1 AKTPAVSAGRELDA
15 QGSVDLFHR
24 DDPALGVGQAAPLHA
39 GHGVVQLLGDGADLA
54 VPDVSVLALPDQFL
68 DGGDHGGGAGAK
80 DLLQLARPGGGH
92 HVGNGLLALDPLVAQ
107 VLQQL
112 DAAAAGDAGQDGAHG
127 GGGIDIAVDL
137 EHDVHAAHFFD
148 VLLFHAVQP
157 QHLGI
162 ALLFGQLA
170 GLDGSGVVAA
180 ALGEAGQ
187 AGGGA
192 DVVVFHVDAD
202 GVDPLG
208 VVGAGGGADDAENV
222 FLGGVDAQAHVA
234 GKGKGTDVQGRAVG
248 VGDPVAVHV
257 HDGLDGLDVVV
268 LRDGG
273 DAQAVGR
280 VLHPL
285 GVAVGPE
292 QLDGAVRGA

>member
-1 AKTPAVSAGRELDA
+1 PAIGI
-15 QGSVDLFHR
+15 
-24 DDPALGVGQAAPLHA
+24 P
-39 GHGVVQLLGDGADLA
+39 DGYD
-54 VPDVSVLALPDQFL
+54 
-68 DGGDHGGGAGAK
+68 
-80 DLLQLARPGGGH
+80 QLACY
-92 HVGNGLLALDPLVAQ
+92 LIVAPFQ
-107 VLQQL
+107 HQL
-112 DAAAAGDAGQDGAHG
+112 ESAAAGDAGQDGSHG
-127 GGGIDIAVDL
+127 GCGVDL
-137 EHDVHAAHFFD
+137 AVYLKHEVHAAHFFD

-162 ALLFGQLA
+162 ALLLGQLA

-208 VVGAGGGADDAENV
+208 VVSAGGGADDAENV

-257 HDGLDGLDVVV
+257 HDGLD
-268 LRDGG
+268 RK
-273 DAQAVGR
+273 
-280 VLHPL
+280 
-285 GVAVGPE
+285 
-292 QLDGAVRGA
+292 